1 VLAVASVVFDLDPR
15 AGVTSPWPP
24 NLISSWSETGLVYTV
39 DSLSVG
45 VAVAGIR
52 FQLLDQTIA

>member
-1 VLAVASVVFDLDPR
+1 VRVADLLTDSGLIDT
-15 AGVTSPWPP
+15 AGRGLTPWPP

-52 FQLLDQTIA
+52 FQLLD